1 MPFNVA
7 ANIDSKV
14 GDKLFSGCHFQI
26 NEKFIFRL
34 VNLKNEI
41 LQNLKLINFNFTK
54 FFQKFNKIFI
64 K

>member
-41 LQNLKLINFNFTK
+41 LQNLKYK
-54 FFQKFNKIFI
+54 KKFI
-64 K
+64 KKYKMR

>member
-41 LQNLKLINFNFTK
+41 LQNLNI
-54 FFQKFNKIFI
+54 
-64 K
+64 